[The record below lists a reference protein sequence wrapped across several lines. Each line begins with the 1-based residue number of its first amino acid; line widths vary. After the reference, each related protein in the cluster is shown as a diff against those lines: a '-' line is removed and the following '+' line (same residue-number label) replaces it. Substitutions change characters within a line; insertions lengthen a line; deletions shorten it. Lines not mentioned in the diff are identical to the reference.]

1 MPAKLVAKLE
11 HVKPYFKTQYDWDL
25 EYVYFPDPKHHL
37 TNHVNA
43 VEAAGYTVFGENIRV
58 GVAFRNRSRGSIRRD
73 VHKLAKHNKGIIVYH
88 SAHNKHLL
96 KDVGFMFRYL
106 RDNDLEIV
114 DLDQCLA
121 ETIPAM
127 ANALKAE
134 VEKATDDD
142 GAAGLG
148 FSFAIAAATLAL
160 FAL

>member
-11 HVKPYFKTQYDWDL
+11 RVKPYFKTQYDWDL
-25 EYVYFPDPKHHL
+25 EYVFFPDPKHHL
-37 TNHVNA
+37 TSQVNA
-43 VEAAGYTVFGENIRV
+43 VEAAGYTVFGATFPV
-58 GVAFRNRSRGSIRRD
+58 GVAFHKRSRGSIRRD
-73 VHKLAKHNKGIIVYH
+73 IHKLAKHDKGIIVHH
-88 SAHNKHLL
+88 SAHNKHML

-114 DLDQCLA
+114 NLDQCL
-121 ETIPAM
+121 EEVVPIM
-127 ANALKAE
+127 ANALKGEAE
-134 VEKATDDD
+134 LETKDG